1 MMNYML
7 DRADIEARYAH
18 GEHHRD
24 DPFAAL
30 CFTIFAV
37 ASKWLVRDEGLGSGS
52 ESDNTTKTLTQNQ
65 NSNQNQ
71 NAGVLKDPQ
80 DKWSAGEA
88 YADVIF
94 PYYRLFQGPV
104 TLEEFQ
110 GMALFAFYLQITGS
124 VHPAWVVSGV
134 TMRLALDV
142 GAHRRR
148 PEGVTRVAEFWKR
161 TFW

>member
-7 DRADIEARYAH
+7 DRADVEQRYAH

-24 DPFAAL
+24 DNFAAL
-30 CFTIFAV
+30 IFTIFAI
-37 ASKWLVRDEGLGSGS
+37 ASKWLVRDEGLSPLGTDKEGHV
-52 ESDNTTKTLTQNQ
+52 NGTGK
-65 NSNQNQ
+65 

-80 DKWSAGEA
+80 DRYSAGEA
-88 YADVIF
+88 YADIIF
-94 PYYRLFQGPV
+94 PYYRMFQGPV
-104 TLEEFQ
+104 SLEEFQ
-110 GMALFAFYLQITGS
+110 GMTLFGFYLQITGS

-148 PEGVTRVAEFWKR
+148 PEVHTRVAEFWKR